1 MIRRICYVDEDGRFG
16 GPQQRMLLVASKLKA
31 KNVEVDFVIPKDETK
46 IFKKKLLSKGLKFH
60 ELNIT
65 RLSLKISFLLKY
77 FLFFFYEIII
87 LMIFFKKNKYQL
99 IQANSTP
106 QFKAVIA
113 GFLIGLKVVWV
124 IEDSYF
130 PKIIVLIFRALAK
143 ITNCKIV
150 YTSQRVYD
158 FYFKDRKILKND
170 LSEIFAPVDL
180 ILFNPEQKFLVP
192 PYIDENKFTITT
204 VASLVPVKGLEY
216 FIEAADKIYKKKKA
230 LNFII
235 AGPEI
240 SSQKRYS
247 KKIKLML
254 KNKPYIKF
262 IGMCENIPELLAN
275 SDLFICSSISEAGPM
290 TVYEA
295 MAMKVPVI
303 TTDVGASIQIIKN
316 FESGIIVPPKNSLEI
331 YSALVKLT
339 NNKALQDNIALKGYQ
354 TANKFF
360 SLDKITEQYIEFY
373 NN

>member
-1 MIRRICYVDEDGRFG
+1 
-16 GPQQRMLLVASKLKA
+16 
-31 KNVEVDFVIPKDETK
+31 
-46 IFKKKLLSKGLKFH
+46 
-60 ELNIT
+60 
-65 RLSLKISFLLKY
+65 
-77 FLFFFYEIII
+77 
-87 LMIFFKKNKYQL
+87 
-99 IQANSTP
+99 
-106 QFKAVIA
+106 
-113 GFLIGLKVVWV
+113 
-124 IEDSYF
+124 
-130 PKIIVLIFRALAK
+130 
-143 ITNCKIV
+143 
-150 YTSQRVYD
+150 
-158 FYFKDRKILKND
+158 
-170 LSEIFAPVDL
+170 
-180 ILFNPEQKFLVP
+180 
-192 PYIDENKFTITT
+192 
-204 VASLVPVKGLEY
+204 
-216 FIEAADKIYKKKKA
+216 
-230 LNFII
+230 
-235 AGPEI
+235 
-240 SSQKRYS
+240 
-247 KKIKLML
+247 ML

>member
-31 KNVEVDFVIPKDETK
+31 KNIEVDFIIPKDETK

-65 RLSLKISFLLKY
+65 RLSLKISFLIKY
-77 FLFFFYEIII
+77 FLFFFYEIVI
-87 LMIFFKKNKYQL
+87 LMIFFKKKKYQL

-130 PKIIVLIFRALAK
+130 PKLIVLIFRALAK

-158 FYFKDRKILKND
+158 FYFKDRKRLKND

-192 PYIDENKFTITT
+192 PYIDKNKFTITT

-216 FIEAADKIYKKKKA
+216 FIEAADKIYNKKKD

-254 KNKPYIKF
+254 KNKSYIKF

-275 SDLFICSSISEAGPM
+275 SDLFICSSVSEAGPM

-295 MAMKVPVI
+295 MSMKVPVI
-303 TTDVGASIQIIKN
+303 TTDVGASNQIIKN
-316 FESGIIVPPKNSLEI
+316 FESGIIVPSKNSLEI
-331 YSALVKLT
+331 YLAIDKLT
-339 NNKALQDNIALKGYQ
+339 NNKILQDNIALKGYQ
-354 TANKFF
+354 IANKFF

-373 NN
+373 NS